1 MACAAAGTPC
11 YGLVANASCLAL
23 VEAPADVA
31 VSLLPANA
39 TGYPRECTDAE
50 YSAECAHDIV
60 CETVLDDCAEENL
73 TAPLNNFTANASTLY
88 NVEAPEDLWI
98 NLTFSEIVARYVN
111 DSSFFIAGNSSDNFT
126 LFTTMAYYQTLFPNT
141 TAANITANTTFS
153 TPFTCSNLTARTV
166 CRRSDRRVKTCVVN
180 GPNDFVC
187 TCQPGFGPLNP
198 RYSISVGGFVR
209 VDPRD
214 TKFGR
219 CEGVV
224 RNCSSNE
231 EIIIFGGLHATACQI
246 SCNAEDP
253 TANCVIVNATCDPGR
268 PSLPVNERVATLRLT
283 ANELSAFFPVNVSQP
298 CGTLG
303 FALVNQSVRSA
314 EITLDGSLTVNI
326 TSELQRRCGPYVERG
341 DFLIFDCN
349 TTHSLCEP
357 SVRYAVYTL
366 GCYCLAN
373 TYPGDLLECQ
383 HDYYVRECTPA
394 EKALVPR
401 DTFDAA
407 CQRSYVC
414 RRMCYPAT
422 ATQPEV
428 CFRHAPDA
436 CKFTS
441 PRGLVPSPGLGGL
454 GGFCGFS
461 GLCGTGC
468 DRSHNLC

>member
-1 MACAAAGTPC
+1 MNCTTVPGKCLSYTNVSVPDNDTLALIDAVDAVLAQNLSYAAA
-11 YGLVANASCLAL
+11 VAAFA
-23 VEAPADVA
+23 
-31 VSLLPANA
+31 
-39 TGYPRECTDAE
+39 
-50 YSAECAHDIV
+50 
-60 CETVLDDCAEENL
+60 
-73 TAPLNNFTANASTLY
+73 NFTGPITVTL
-88 NVEAPEDLWI
+88 E
-98 NLTFSEIVARYVN
+98 
-111 DSSFFIAGNSSDNFT
+111 
-126 LFTTMAYYQTLFPNT
+126 
-141 TAANITANTTFS
+141 ANTTLGYNVSFPMTYLNQTTMCTNQTLVTQCS
-153 TPFTCSNLTARTV
+153 RVPLRVRSCVARGPSNFTCA
-166 CRRSDRRVKTCVVN
+166 
-180 GPNDFVC
+180 
-187 TCQPGFGPLNP
+187 CQPGFGPLNP
-198 RYSISVGGFVR
+198 RYSVSVGGFVR
-209 VDPRD
+209 VDARD

-224 RNCSSNE
+224 RNCSSND

-246 SCNAEDP
+246 SCNAEDS

-366 GCYCLAN
+366 GCYCQTN

-383 HDYYVRECTPA
+383 HDYYTRECTPA

-422 ATQPEV
+422 STQPEV

-436 CKFTS
+436 CKSLSEGFGS
-441 PRGLVPSPGLGGL
+441 P
-454 GGFCGFS
+454 
-461 GLCGTGC
+461 
-468 DRSHNLC
+468 